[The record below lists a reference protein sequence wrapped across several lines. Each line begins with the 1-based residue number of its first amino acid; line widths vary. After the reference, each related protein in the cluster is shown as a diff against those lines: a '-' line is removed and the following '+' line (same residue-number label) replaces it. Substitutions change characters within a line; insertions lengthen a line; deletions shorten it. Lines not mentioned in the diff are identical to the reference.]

1 MTFADII
8 RQAMEE
14 EEVRKSCRTW
24 TRDSFFFEDTLNAI
38 INSPVP
44 VLRVWEAVTTA

>member
-1 MTFADII
+1 MTFAELI

-14 EEVRKSCRTW
+14 EELRQSCRTW
-24 TRDSFFFEDTLNAI
+24 TQDSFFFEDTLQTI